1 MNLSFFLREV
11 WRSLG
16 RNAVPSFAAMASVL
30 VTMLVLGAFIP
41 VMQMA
46 STAADQT
53 RDRIYVSAFL
63 KTDATK
69 ADIVQRV
76 RERIMATGQV
86 EKLQFLTPDQA
97 RAEMVKSDPK
107 AREAFTVLGKSN
119 PLPPTFRIT
128 PKDPDKIPELMAALA
143 PTNASGVQSPV
154 DPKIDELRN
163 ASQTPKLASLMNAVK
178 WGVGLLALLWWAP
191 ASCSSATPFACR
203 SLRVAARLR

>member
-63 KTDATK
+63 TTDAKK
-69 ADIVQRV
+69 ADIERV
-76 RERIMATGQV
+76 RERILRHRSGGEAAV
-86 EKLQFLTPDQA
+86 PDAAAGA
-97 RAEMVKSDPK
+97 RRDDQ
-107 AREAFTVLGKSN
+107 G
-119 PLPPTFRIT
+119 
-128 PKDPDKIPELMAALA
+128 
-143 PTNASGVQSPV
+143 
-154 DPKIDELRN
+154 
-163 ASQTPKLASLMNAVK
+163 
-178 WGVGLLALLWWAP
+178 
-191 ASCSSATPFACR
+191 
-203 SLRVAARLR
+203 